1 MVTQEKLRFLG
12 NQTWICWVLQCW
24 QQEKKTRGGG
34 SYGKARGW
42 DKKRVGN
49 SANAVLFLIKSVSS
63 CSFVFWVLKVVFSIR
78 VLLPFWMFYPNN
90 VKNTLSESPWKGQG
104 DSQFAKPNEWRSA
117 MTNTMVDKYRSWIKE
132 ETTNL
137 LKRYTVAIPSRSFN
151 LRVWCVQHRSPMP
164 PAFSS
169 RTSLLPQHGCSRA
182 MVGFCSQF
190 ACSVVGVHAF
200 RKQRLVF
207 FHTQLFLTG
216 SKSIWSAIGVISRL
230 MTPAPEGVYSENVMF
245 FSLHKIRTR
254 GKVKDQM
261 EQSFRDNFQKV
272 AEAPGWI
279 NMPGRLDPTAV
290 WYSSTDVT

>member
-1 MVTQEKLRFLG
+1 MQYLL
-12 NQTWICWVLQCW
+12 
-24 QQEKKTRGGG
+24 
-34 SYGKARGW
+34 Y
-42 DKKRVGN
+42 
-49 SANAVLFLIKSVSS
+49 IKSFSS

-78 VLLPFWMFYPNN
+78 VLLPFWMFHPNN

-104 DSQFAKPNEWRSA
+104 DSQFAKPTEWRSA
-117 MTNTMVDKYRSWIKE
+117 MTSTMADKYRSWIKE

-137 LKRYTVAIPSRSFN
+137 LKRYAVAMDIPSRSFN
-151 LRVWCVQHRSPMP
+151 LCVWCVQHRSPMP

-216 SKSIWSAIGVISRL
+216 SKVHMKCNWWSQGLWRQHQR
-230 MTPAPEGVYSENVMF
+230 VYIQKFLCF
-245 FSLHKIRTR
+245 FHFPKSVHVARWKIRWSNPSVIIFRKLLRLR
-254 GKVKDQM
+254 G
-261 EQSFRDNFQKV
+261 
-272 AEAPGWI
+272 G
-279 NMPGRLDPTAV
+279 
-290 WYSSTDVT
+290 STCQVD